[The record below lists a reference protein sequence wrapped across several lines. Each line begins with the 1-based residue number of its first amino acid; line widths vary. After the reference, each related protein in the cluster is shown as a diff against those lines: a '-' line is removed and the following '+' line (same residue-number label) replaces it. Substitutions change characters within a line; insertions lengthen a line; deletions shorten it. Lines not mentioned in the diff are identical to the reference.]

1 MPAKPLKYAQQWLDN
16 FRLRLAYTDALPQ
29 LTLLGLISGLAAA
42 GVIILFRLA
51 IDEPLDWLLPHGHD
65 DFESLPRIWHFGLP
79 LLGGL
84 LLALFF
90 HWLEPRYRAVG
101 VTHVLDRLH
110 SHQGHMSSRN
120 MWAQFFGGLICLAS
134 GQSVGREGP
143 AVHMGAAS
151 ASIIGRWFRLP
162 NNSMRTL
169 VACGVAAAISAS
181 FNTPMAGVIF
191 AMEVVLMEYTI
202 TGFLPVILASVS
214 GAMLSQIFF
223 GREIAFAVPSIH
235 MNSLWELPYIAFGGL
250 VIALISSLFIQLV
263 VKLVPLQRKAVAG
276 RMIMAG
282 LITGIAAFW
291 VPEIMGIGYDTVD
304 HAMRGELTVQA
315 LLLIVCVK
323 LIITATV
330 FGLGIPG
337 GSIGPTLFMGACI
350 GGLLGLLAHQ
360 VAPELASSPAFYVLL
375 GMSGMMAAVLNAPL
389 AALLAL
395 LELSASH
402 TIIFPGMLMVVI
414 ACITTRVLVR
424 NNGLFQEILA
434 AQGKKA
440 RTGLAG
446 QILARVG
453 IESVLERNFVTC
465 DRRQFYDDLRK
476 LLAAQPEWLLVDELD
491 GKKFLVRPADVA
503 QYLEDAPMEELTL
516 EREVDLLKIPAK
528 RLELTPIHSRANLFE
543 AQMLLQQ
550 TRADALYVQRSGAP
564 LLSSAIGIVTRH
576 AINSYYQI

>member
-1 MPAKPLKYAQQWLDN
+1 MALKLVQFAHNWLDN

-29 LTLLGLISGLAAA
+29 LTLLGMLSGLAAA
-42 GVIILFRLA
+42 LVIVLFRLA
-51 IDEPLDWLLPHGHD
+51 IDEPLDWLLPQGHD

-84 LLALFF
+84 ILAVFF
-90 HWLEPRYRAVG
+90 HFLHPRYRAVG

-120 MWAQFFGGLICLAS
+120 LWAQFFGGLICLAT

-202 TGFLPVILASVS
+202 IGFLPVILASVS

-223 GREIAFAVPSIH
+223 GQEIAFTVPAIH
-235 MNSLWELPYIAFGGL
+235 LNSLWELPFIAMGGL
-250 VIALISSLFIQLV
+250 LIAVVASLFIQMV
-263 VKLVPLQRKAVAG
+263 VRLVPFQRKPVAL
-276 RMIMAG
+276 RMLLAG
-282 LITGIAAFW
+282 LVTGIAAYW

-304 HAMRGELTVQA
+304 RAMAGELGLHA
-315 LLLIVCVK
+315 LLLIVFIK

-350 GGLLGLLAHQ
+350 GGLLGILAQ
-360 VAPELASSPAFYVLL
+360 LTAPTLASSPAVYVLL
-375 GMSGMMAAVLNAPL
+375 GMGGMMAAVLNAPL

-414 ACITTRVLVR
+414 ACITTRLLVR
-424 NNGLFQEILA
+424 NNGLFQEILI

-440 RTGLAG
+440 RTGIAG

-465 DRRQFYDDLRK
+465 DRRQFYDELRK
-476 LLAAQPEWLLVDELD
+476 LLEAQPDWLLVDELD

-503 QYLEDAPMEELTL
+503 QYLEVAPIEELSL

-528 RLELTPIHSRANLFE
+528 RLELASIHSRANLLE
-543 AQMLLQQ
+543 AQTRLQQ
-550 TRADALYVQRSGAP
+550 TGADALYVSRSGAP
-564 LLSSAIGIVTRH
+564 LLSSAHGIVTRH
-576 AINSYYQI
+576 AINSYYQL

>member
-1 MPAKPLKYAQQWLDN
+1 MAVKPLQFIHKWLDN
-16 FRLRLAYTDALPQ
+16 FRLRLAYSDALPQ

-42 GVIILFRLA
+42 LVIILFRLA
-51 IDEPLDWLLPHGHD
+51 IDEPLNWLLPHGND

-79 LLGGL
+79 LAGGL
-84 LLALFF
+84 ILAVFF
-90 HWLEPRYRAVG
+90 HFLEPRYRAVG

-120 MWAQFFGGLICLAS
+120 LWAQFFGGLMCLAT

-202 TGFLPVILASVS
+202 TGFLPVMLASVS

-235 MNSLWELPYIAFGGL
+235 LNSLWELPYIALGGL
-250 VIALISSLFIQLV
+250 LIAVFASLFIQGIV
-263 VKLVPLQRKAVAG
+263 RLVPLQRKPVAL
-276 RMIMAG
+276 RMASAG
-282 LITGIAAFW
+282 LITGIAAYW

-304 HAMRGELTVQA
+304 RAMAGALSMQA
-315 LLLIVCVK
+315 LLLIVSVK
-323 LIITATV
+323 LVITALV

-350 GGLLGLLAHQ
+350 GGLLGQ
-360 VAPELASSPAFYVLL
+360 VAQITSPELASDPAFYVLL
-375 GMSGMMAAVLNAPL
+375 GMGGMMAAVLNAPL

-414 ACITTRVLVR
+414 ACITTRLLVR

-434 AQGKKA
+434 AQGKTP
-440 RTGLAG
+440 RQGLAS
-446 QILARVG
+446 QILSRVG
-453 IESVLERNFVTC
+453 IESVMERNFLAC
-465 DRRQFYDDLRK
+465 DRRQFYDELRQ
-476 LLAAQPEWLLVDELD
+476 LLSSQPDWLLVDELE

-503 QYLEDAPMEELTL
+503 KYLEDAPIEELSL

-528 RLELTPIHSRANLFE
+528 RLELAPIHSRANLFE
-543 AQMLLQQ
+543 AQTLLQQ
-550 TRADALYVQRSGAP
+550 TGADALYVSRSGAP
-564 LLSSAIGIVTRH
+564 LLSSAHGIVTRH
-576 AINSYYQI
+576 AISSYYQL